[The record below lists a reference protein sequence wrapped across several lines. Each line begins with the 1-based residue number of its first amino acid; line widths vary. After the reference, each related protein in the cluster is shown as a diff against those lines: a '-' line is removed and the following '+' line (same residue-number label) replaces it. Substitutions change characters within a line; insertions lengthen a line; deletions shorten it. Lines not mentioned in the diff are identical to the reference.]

1 MGRSGQ
7 CYKQMEG
14 GVREMNGEPSGV
26 NLTLFGLQKYA
37 TILRRSN

>member
-1 MGRSGQ
+1 MDRSGQ

-26 NLTLFGLQKYA
+26 NLKSQ
-37 TILRRSN
+37 S